1 MKKVCNFEP
10 VSELDI
16 KNETLESI
24 LESTAD
30 GILVVTDDSK
40 VIRYNNRFV
49 DMFKIPKEILK
60 TKDDR
65 IFIEHAKEQLLNPEE
80 FIHRIKE
87 LELKNVD
94 DMDLLYL
101 KGGKIYERYHRP
113 LLIRGKIKGRVWSFR
128 DITKQKEAE
137 SKLQKSQAL
146 YKKLIEFLPDAV
158 FVHKGDNIIIT
169 NQQGV
174 KLSIGEDIHEI
185 IGLPFS
191 EVINIHPKFQ
201 GLVKKRLKKLQK
213 EETTVE
219 YLEQQVVLKDGSL
232 KDIEVGATSFLHDN
246 EMYVISLARDI
257 SERKKAES
265 LRKQVLEKQKEIDEA
280 KKYDELKTL
289 FFSTLSHELK
299 TPLNVIL
306 GTIQLLNTL
315 EISNK
320 SSQYMNRYLNIM
332 MQNCYRLLRIINNLI
347 DITRIDGG
355 FLNLELR
362 NHNIVSLVEEI
373 TLSVVE
379 YTKSKNINL
388 IFDTE
393 IEEKII
399 ACDADKIERVLL
411 NLLSNAIKF
420 SNSNGTI
427 EVNIFDKQDY
437 VAISVKDNGI
447 GIPQEMM
454 NKIFER
460 FSQVDSSFTRRTE
473 GSGIGLSL
481 VKSLVELHKGKI
493 EVKSEVNKGSEF
505 IITLPVGIVE
515 GECNNQIAT
524 NQPNVERLQ
533 IEFSD
538 IYSLRNY

>member
-1 MKKVCNFEP
+1 
-10 VSELDI
+10 
-16 KNETLESI
+16 
-24 LESTAD
+24 
-30 GILVVTDDSK
+30 
-40 VIRYNNRFV
+40 
-49 DMFKIPKEILK
+49 
-60 TKDDR
+60 
-65 IFIEHAKEQLLNPEE
+65 
-80 FIHRIKE
+80 
-87 LELKNVD
+87 
-94 DMDLLYL
+94 
-101 KGGKIYERYHRP
+101 
-113 LLIRGKIKGRVWSFR
+113 
-128 DITKQKEAE
+128 
-137 SKLQKSQAL
+137 
-146 YKKLIEFLPDAV
+146 
-158 FVHKGDNIIIT
+158 
-169 NQQGV
+169 
-174 KLSIGEDIHEI
+174 
-185 IGLPFS
+185 
-191 EVINIHPKFQ
+191 
-201 GLVKKRLKKLQK
+201 
-213 EETTVE
+213 
-219 YLEQQVVLKDGSL
+219 
-232 KDIEVGATSFLHDN
+232 
-246 EMYVISLARDI
+246 
-257 SERKKAES
+257 
-265 LRKQVLEKQKEIDEA
+265 
-280 KKYDELKTL
+280 
-289 FFSTLSHELK
+289 
-299 TPLNVIL
+299 
-306 GTIQLLNTL
+306 
-315 EISNK
+315 
-320 SSQYMNRYLNIM
+320 M

-447 GIPQEMM
+447 GIPQEMK